1 MIILLYVLLCCTI
14 QFKEEKIILLTRG
27 ASVGPHVG
35 ASLFSIGAPVGSAD
49 AIRYASPRKTVILRM
64 MIVLEFIFFC

>member
-1 MIILLYVLLCCTI
+1 MIINFYYTYYYAVR
-14 QFKEEKIILLTRG
+14 FKETIILLTRG
-27 ASVGPHVG
+27 ASVGPLVG